1 MSILHFVIVCPL
13 PFLAGFVDSIAGGG
27 GLISLPA
34 YLFAGLP
41 IHAAIGTNKFS
52 SAFGTSLSTFRF
64 IKGKLVIVK
73 LAIPSVF
80 CGFLGWMFFRFG
92 MTDEVEGPGLSS
104 SCLNIYSL
112 KNLVKTFYS
121 RNLHLLEHK
130 STRLKAT
137 SPEAFLYFLYNF
149 FLLACYPTFQS
160 SVSFFL
166 LQAEEESHMI
176 QNEFISCHPS
186 QRKYTFDNLYFK
198 CSSKFHLHFLQLI
211 K

>member
-1 MSILHFVIVCPL
+1 MNQEKRILFQVNLANYCSECFNVSYL
-13 PFLAGFVDSIAGGG
+13 P
-27 GLISLPA
+27 P
-34 YLFAGLP
+34 P
-41 IHAAIGTNKFS
+41 RK
-52 SAFGTSLSTFRF
+52 
-64 IKGKLVIVK
+64 
-73 LAIPSVF
+73 
-80 CGFLGWMFFRFG
+80 GFLSDFRFG

-186 QRKYTFDNLYFK
+186 QRKYTFDNL
-198 CSSKFHLHFLQLI
+198 
-211 K
+211 